1 MQKWSKNVK
10 KRIFLWLILLK
21 KTKKSV
27 FFAPQIKIH
36 S

>member
-1 MQKWSKNVK
+1 MCKNG
-10 KRIFLWLILLK
+10 FSLADF
-21 KTKKSV
+21 TKKNDKSI

>member
-1 MQKWSKNVK
+1 MVEKYVK
-10 KRIFLWLILLK
+10 LDFSLADF
-21 KTKKSV
+21 TKKNEKNV